1 MDQRDL
7 IKCVRKYREYDDAL
21 KQLNAKSNEIRER
34 RKIVEMEMGDILRR
48 PDFAHIFKLEIA
60 DDKSAI
66 KIARPDTWSKPWNL
80 SVRDLT
86 ALVQEYFRQPG
97 VKDADT
103 CLAYVVKH
111 RKEDL
116 IAKDFSFSRILPVE
130 DNEDANG

>member
-21 KQLNAKSNEIRER
+21 KQLNSKANDLRER
-34 RKIVEMEMGDILRR
+34 RKMVELEMGDILKRS
-48 PDFAHIFKLEIA
+48 DFSHIFKMELP

-66 KIARPDTWSKPWNL
+66 KIQRPETWSKPWSL
-80 SVRDLT
+80 SVRELT

-97 VKDADT
+97 TKDADT
-103 CLAYVVKH
+103 CLAYIVKK

-116 IAKDFSFSRILPVE
+116 IAKDFSFSRILPAE
-130 DNEDANG
+130 DNADA

>member
-7 IKCVRKYREYDDAL
+7 IKCVRQYRQYDDAL
-21 KQLNAKSNEIRER
+21 KQLNSKANEIREK
-34 RKIVEMEMGDILRR
+34 RKIVELEMGDILKR
-48 PDFAHIFKLEIA
+48 PDFAHVFKLEIA

-66 KIARPDTWSKPWNL
+66 KIQRPDTWSKPWNL

-86 ALVQEYFRQPG
+86 VLVQEYFQQPG

-103 CLAYVVKH
+103 CLAYIVKR

-116 IAKDFSFSRILPVE
+116 VAKDFSFSRIVSLD
-130 DNEDANG
+130 DNDAN

>member
-7 IKCVRKYREYDDAL
+7 IHCVRKYREYDDTL
-21 KQLNAKSNEIRER
+21 KQLNAKANEIREK
-34 RKIVEMEMGDILRR
+34 RKIIELEMGDILKR
-48 PDFAHIFKLEIA
+48 PNFSHIFKLEIA

-66 KIARPDTWSKPWNL
+66 KIQRPDTWSKPWNL

-97 VKDADT
+97 TKDADT
-103 CLAYVVKH
+103 CLAYIVKR

-116 IAKDFSFSRILPVE
+116 IAKDFSFSRMLPAE
-130 DNEDANG
+130 DNGDE